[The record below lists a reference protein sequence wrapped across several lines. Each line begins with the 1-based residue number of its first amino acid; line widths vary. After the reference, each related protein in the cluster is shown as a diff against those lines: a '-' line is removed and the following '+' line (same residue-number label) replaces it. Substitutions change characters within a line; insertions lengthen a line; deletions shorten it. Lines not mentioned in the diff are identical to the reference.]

1 MFLRGGVEDEV
12 FEDGEG
18 EHLIEGAIFEVD
30 GVRVLFADGFG
41 EELGERGVGDG
52 IDGKIEGFLV
62 HA

>member
-1 MFLRGGVEDEV
+1 M

-18 EHLIEGAIFEVD
+18 EHFIEGAIFEVD

-52 IDGKIEGFLV
+52 IDGEIEGFLV

>member
-1 MFLRGGVEDEV
+1 V

-30 GVRVLFADGFG
+30 GVSVLFADGFG

>member
-1 MFLRGGVEDEV
+1 M

-18 EHLIEGAIFEVD
+18 EHFIEGAIFEVD
-30 GVRVLFADGFG
+30 GVRVLLADGFG

-52 IDGKIEGFLV
+52 IDGEIEGFLV